1 MKNIWNCTL
10 ETTEQS
16 IAHDSFVGGIPKLPV
31 GTSIHTCSLCG
42 HEMSFMFQ
50 VAFPEGHFWAGKT
63 LALFFCLDCFGHEFC
78 IPEMPQGESLY
89 QVEIPEGFLDSYQRN
104 FKVLVFDTKDGVLC
118 SDYHER
124 VAFRNLNFI
133 PEEKNSRD
141 AEFTIGGRPI
151 WIMGQRET
159 PGNYASNQKL
169 KLLFQIREDFKFP
182 KLEEAPPQADEFSKT
197 KLSPYP
203 WYDLF
208 ARNRIYFWG
217 TNPKK
222 DPKVYISV
230 QKD

>member
-10 ETTEQS
+10 ENLEQN
-16 IAHDSFVGGIPKLPV
+16 ATHDSFIGGIPKLPLSTTNPV
-31 GTSIHTCSLCG
+31 CSLCG

-50 VAFPEGHFWAGKT
+50 IAFPDDHFWAGKT
-63 LALFFCLDCFGHEFC
+63 LALFFCLDCFGDEFC
-78 IPEMPQGESLY
+78 IPEMPQGDSLY
-89 QVEIPEGFLDSYQRN
+89 HVEIPEGFLDSYQRN
-104 FKVLVFDTKDGVLC
+104 FKVLVFDTKDGVPC
-118 SDYHER
+118 NDYCER
-124 VAFRNLNFI
+124 VAFRKIDFI
-133 PEEKNSRD
+133 AEEKNSEE
-141 AEFTIGGRPI
+141 AEFTVGGRPI
-151 WIMGQRET
+151 WLMGRET

-182 KLEEAPPQADEFSKT
+182 KFEEAAPQADEFSKT

-230 QKD
+230 QKY

>member
-1 MKNIWNCTL
+1 MKNIWNCIL
-10 ETTEQS
+10 ETTEQNP
-16 IAHDSFVGGIPKLPV
+16 AHDSFIGGIPKLPHDTTNPV
-31 GTSIHTCSLCG
+31 CSLCG

-50 VAFPEGHFWAGKT
+50 IAFPDDHFWAGKT

-78 IPEMPQGESLY
+78 IPEMPQGDSLY
-89 QVEIPEGFLDSYQRN
+89 HVEIPEGFLDSYQRN
-104 FKVLVFDTKDGVLC
+104 FKVLVFDTKDGVPC
-118 SDYHER
+118 NDYCER
-124 VAFRNLNFI
+124 VAFRKIDFTA
-133 PEEKNSRD
+133 EEKNSEE
-141 AEFTIGGRPI
+141 AEFTVGGRPI
-151 WIMGQRET
+151 WLMGRET

-182 KLEEAPPQADEFSKT
+182 KLEEAAPQADEFSKT

-230 QKD
+230 QKY

>member
-10 ETTEQS
+10 ESIEQNAS
-16 IAHDSFVGGIPKLPV
+16 HDSFIGGIPKLPV
-31 GTSIHTCSLCG
+31 GTSIPTCSLCG
-42 HEMSFMFQ
+42 HEMSFIFQ
-50 VAFPEGHFWAGKT
+50 IAFPEGHFWAGKT

-78 IPEMPQGESLY
+78 IPEMPQGDSLDH
-89 QVEIPEGFLDSYQRN
+89 VEIPEGFLDSYQRN
-104 FKVLVFDTKDGVLC
+104 FKIMVFDTKDGVPC

-124 VAFRNLNFI
+124 VAFRKINSI
-133 PEEKNSRD
+133 AAEKNSRE
-141 AEFTIGGRPI
+141 AEFTVGGRPI
-151 WIMGQRET
+151 WLMGRET

-182 KLEEAPPQADEFSKT
+182 KLEEAAPQADEFSKT

-230 QKD
+230 QTD